1 MARFTLVLMPNGKAL
16 MVTPDDISQDLL
28 HQLMTV
34 WKEWREGHQDVLF
47 VSGADVRLVEDIEL
61 SVKGV
66 TMTEEQETPAAED
79 AEDTEE
85 AAAEETTDEAEAE
98 AEPEAAE

>member
-16 MVTPDDISQDLL
+16 MVTPDDISQDL
-28 HQLMTV
+28 